1 MIPEYERIAHTIVE
15 VCARVQAGNT
25 IYIRGRQDC
34 AHFCELIAL
43 ACRKRGAYPLVEVLS
58 DTYRITDLKETSL
71 EVIST
76 LPRHLKALIEETD
89 LVVYV
94 GMQPKDPLPFRLLP
108 PERMAAERLMR
119 KAITDIILSRAEKRW
134 VGVAYPT
141 EEQAR
146 MYDLPFEQFHDMVW
160 RAIDIDYVQLSERAE
175 KVASFLR
182 DSSLIRIKNKK
193 GTDVTINVEG
203 RPILKDDGII
213 DDEDMKRKDKIIN
226 LPAGEVYAAPNEK
239 ESEGKVAFDFVFQ
252 GGVSCGTLTVGVS
265 KGRVS
270 ALDDSAESLFFREIL
285 SHSTGDKDIIGEIG
299 FGLNP
304 CITHFV
310 GHQLTDEKLIGSI
323 HLALGENRTYGG
335 ENESDLHWD
344 LIVSEPTVW
353 VDDVILMEKGVYCS
367 EEERG

>member
-1 MIPEYERIAHTIVE
+1 MIPEYERIAHTIAE

-25 IYIRGRQDC
+25 VYIRGRQDC

-58 DTYRITDLKETSL
+58 DTYKITDLKETSL

-89 LVVYV
+89 LVIYV

-119 KAITDIILSRAEKRW
+119 KEITDIILSRREKRW

-141 EEQAR
+141 VEQAR
-146 MYDLPFEQFHDMVW
+146 TYDIPFEQFHDMVW
-160 RAIDIDYVQLSERAE
+160 RAIDVDYVKLSERAE

-182 DSSLIRIKNKK
+182 GSSLIRIKNKK

-203 RPILKDDGII
+203 RPILKDDGVI

-226 LPAGEVYAAPNEK
+226 LPAGEVYAAPREE
-239 ESEGKVAFDFVFQ
+239 ESEGKVVFDFAFQ

-270 ALDDSAESLFFREIL
+270 VLDDSSESLFFREIL
-285 SHSTGDKDIIGEIG
+285 SHSMGDKDIIGEIG

-304 CITHFV
+304 CITALV
-310 GHQLTDEKLIGSI
+310 GHQLTDEKLTGSV
-323 HLALGENRTYGG
+323 HLALGENRAYGG
-335 ENESDLHWD
+335 KNQSDLHWD
-344 LIVSEPTVW
+344 LVVSNPTVW
-353 VDDVILMEKGVYCS
+353 VDGILLLKEGDY
-367 EEERG
+367 RGELLL